1 MSKRKLTKQQAWRI
15 EKIQTER
22 TKRVNK
28 RAEKAETVLQSSD
41 LGPETE
47 GLILSHFGTQVEVE
61 SVLTTES
68 PLATNNSQTEKL
80 IATRC
85 NLRANLGQLV
95 TGDRVVWRPD
105 QQGSGVVVAKMP
117 RTNDLCRPDMHGRL
131 KPVAANINHII
142 IVVAAE
148 PLAHANLID
157 RYLVAAETAGI
168 PPVILLNKID
178 LITDDN
184 REALNNLL
192 ATYTSLGYQVL
203 ETSTLLE
210 EAMAQLYDFL
220 KAKTSV
226 FVGQSG
232 VGKSSL
238 INTLLP
244 GVDLSVGELSQKRRK
259 GTHTTTT
266 AKLFHMP
273 TGGDLIDSPGI
284 REFGLWHITQ
294 EELLNGFIEFRPHI
308 GHCRFRDCAHEQE
321 PGCAIRTALQDG
333 DISSVRFNSYQRIK
347 QSIIERL

>member
-15 EKIQTER
+15 EKIQEER
-22 TKRVNK
+22 TKRINK
-28 RAEKAETVLQSSD
+28 RAEKTEVVLQSSD
-41 LGPETE
+41 LGPEIE
-47 GLILSHFGTQVEVE
+47 GLVLSHFGTQVEVE
-61 SVLTTES
+61 STLTIATE
-68 PLATNNSQTEKL
+68 TGTETQKL
-80 IATRC
+80 VATRC

-95 TGDRVVWRPD
+95 TGDKVVWRPD
-105 QQGSGVVVAKMP
+105 QQGSGVVVAKME
-117 RTNDLCRPDMHGRL
+117 RDNDLCRPDMHGRL

-142 IVVAAE
+142 IVIAAE

-178 LITDDN
+178 LITDEN
-184 REALNNLL
+184 KEALHALL
-192 ATYTSLGYQVL
+192 ATYTDLGYRVIQ
-203 ETSTLLE
+203 TSTLLP
-210 EAMAQLYDFL
+210 EAMDQLYAFL
-220 KAKTSV
+220 KEKTSV

-238 INTLLP
+238 VNTLLP
-244 GVDLSVGELSQKRRK
+244 GVDLSVGELSQKRKK

-273 TGGDLIDSPGI
+273 IGGDLIDSPGI
-284 REFGLWHITQ
+284 REFGLWHISL
-294 EELLNGFIEFRPHI
+294 EELLHGFIEFRPHI

-321 PGCAIRTALQDG
+321 PGCAIRAALENG
-333 DISSVRFNSYQRIK
+333 AISATRFASYLRIK